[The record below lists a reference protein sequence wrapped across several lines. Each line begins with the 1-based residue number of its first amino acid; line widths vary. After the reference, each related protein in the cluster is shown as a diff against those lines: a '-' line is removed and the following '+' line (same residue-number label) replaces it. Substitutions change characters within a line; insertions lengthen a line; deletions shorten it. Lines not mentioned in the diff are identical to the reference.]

1 MCERVGWAKPSVPT
15 APLPAFP
22 RKRVRAGWGWARHA
36 SAALPTPARAEGIG
50 QMMQDRR
57 GAAITIADLRKEYG
71 VGRRSLVALDGINL
85 TIAPGEFCC
94 IVGPS
99 GCGKSTL
106 LRILAGLDRATSG
119 TIDIDAQG
127 WPVPN
132 AMVFQESGL
141 FPWMNVE
148 KNVGF
153 GLMTR
158 GVTAAEAGKRVD
170 AVLRLVGLTRFRHH
184 YPHQLSGGMRQR
196 GAIARAFVTD
206 PGMLLM
212 DEPFAALDAQNR
224 IILQAELVRIWE
236 ETGKTVVYITHSIDE
251 ALLLGDRTVVMTAQP
266 GRIKEIIDI
275 PFRRPRNVMELSAT
289 AEFGALKLA
298 IWRILEDEVMR
309 ARAEIDG

>member
-1 MCERVGWAKPSVPT
+1 M
-15 APLPAFP
+15 
-22 RKRVRAGWGWARHA
+22 
-36 SAALPTPARAEGIG
+36 AE
-50 QMMQDRR
+50 RR
-57 GAAITIADLRKEYG
+57 GAAIRIAGLRKDYG
-71 VGRRSLVALDGINL
+71 GGSARVVALDGIDL
-85 TIAPGEFCC
+85 AIAPGEFVC

-106 LRILAGLDRATSG
+106 LRILAGLDDATSG
-119 TIDIDAQG
+119 DIEIDAAG
-127 WPVPN
+127 WPVAN
-132 AMVFQESGL
+132 AMVFQDSGL

-158 GVTAAEAGKRVD
+158 GVARDAARKRVD
-170 AVLRLVGLTRFRHH
+170 DALQLVGLSRFRHH

-224 IILQAELVRIWE
+224 VILQAELVRIWE
-236 ETGKTVVYITHSIDE
+236 ETGKTVVYITHSIEE

-266 GRIKEIIDI
+266 GRIKRIIDI
-275 PFRRPRNVMELSAT
+275 PFPHPRRVMELSAT
-289 AEFGALKLA
+289 PEFGALKLA
-298 IWRILEDEVMR
+298 IWRILEEEVMR
-309 ARAEIDG
+309 ARETER